1 MPGSAFNLE
10 GAVEEVKKGKKVP
23 LVEARRLALK
33 ILEDT
38 DRRLKKEGYVDLAL
52 YTEEDLAD
60 ARREAFEWCAE
71 LCERSGAK
79 TEAYYIRNPDKYAAQ
94 RKAIDHNH
102 ELLGIV
108 AFVLGREREK
118 QKNTLAEPS
127 ASAGRERR
135 PRHERFCFP

>member
-1 MPGSAFNLE
+1 M
-10 GAVEEVKKGKKVP
+10 EEVKKGKKVP

-38 DRRLKKEGYVDLAL
+38 DLAL

>member
-38 DRRLKKEGYVDLAL
+38 DLAL